1 MMVGKKYCPIDHF
14 CATERQKPF
23 DKAELCTGAK
33 PPPQTPG
40 VSRTRVATLV
50 LLVHA
55 GPSPKALYR
64 PAPALFIKASTH
76 RCPGRL
82 CCMTLLWPPRAPK
95 QLGVNLLEAALPVL
109 ELATR
114 LPAHHGYAGG
124 HVAHAHGRVGGVD
137 ALAARAGSP
146 KRLRLA
152 LASQLRT
159 V

>member
-1 MMVGKKYCPIDHF
+1 MMVGKKHCPIDHF
-14 CATERQKPF
+14 YAAESQKPS
-23 DKAELCTGAK
+23 DKAKLCIGGGGR
-33 PPPQTPG
+33 PLTPG
-40 VSRTRVATLV
+40 IGRARIATFALF
-50 LLVHA
+50 VHA
-55 GPSPKALYR
+55 GPSPQAFYC

-82 CCMTLLWPPRAPK
+82 CCMALLWPPRAPK

-124 HVAHAHGRVGGVD
+124 HVAHAHGRIGGVD

-146 KRLRLA
+146 KRLCHA
-152 LASQLRT
+152 LTSKLRT
-159 V
+159 A